1 MRVPEWFGALS
12 GRTLRVFVLTL
23 LLTAVACECNED
35 DDLANCLSDTLSS
48 SACPI
53 PFNPGGTVRYVPSGS
68 SSGWVG
74 ATCYE

>member
-23 LLTAVACECNED
+23 LLTAVACECNEN

-48 SACPI
+48 SACPTLG
-53 PFNPGGTVRYVPSGS
+53 PNPRHPQGWYSVP
-68 SSGWVG
+68 
-74 ATCYE
+74 